1 MLNYFPPTGFHFI
14 VRFENLGKNAL
25 DHEFQSV
32 EGLSS
37 SIETE
42 EFAIGGENR
51 FKYVLPV
58 RTKFSNLVLK
68 RGLLIES
75 DVINWCRD
83 AIENFT
89 FKPVNMTVILL
100 NELHVPLMAWNVV
113 NAYPVKWEV
122 DSFNSME
129 SKLVMETI
137 ELTYQYYTLVTLG
150 SKIL

>member
-1 MLNYFPPTGFHFI
+1 MLTYFPPAGFHFI
-14 VRFENLGKNAL
+14 VRFENLGFNAF

-42 EFAIGGENR
+42 EYAIGGENR
-51 FKYVLPV
+51 FKYVLPM

-75 DVINWCRD
+75 DVIKWCQD
-83 AIENFT
+83 AIEDYK
-89 FKPVNMTVILL
+89 FKPINITIILL

-113 NAYPVKWEV
+113 NAYPIKWEV

-129 SKLVMETI
+129 SKIVTETI
-137 ELTYQYYTLVTLG
+137 ELTYQYYKLVTLR
-150 SKIL
+150 SLF

>member
-1 MLNYFPPTGFHFI
+1 MLTYYPPTGFHFV
-14 VRFENLGKNAL
+14 VRFENLGNNVL
-25 DHEFQSV
+25 DHAFQSV

-37 SIETE
+37 TIETE

-51 FKYVLPV
+51 FKHVLPV

-68 RGLLIES
+68 RGLLLES

-83 AIENFT
+83 AIENFS
-89 FKPVNMTVILL
+89 FKPVNITVILL

-113 NAYPVKWEV
+113 NAYPIKWEV

-129 SKLVMETI
+129 SKLVTETI
-137 ELTYQYYTLVTLG
+137 ELTYQYFTLVTL
-150 SKIL
+150 SSLIP

>member
-1 MLNYFPPTGFHFI
+1 MLTYFPPTGFHFI
-14 VRFENLGKNAL
+14 VRFENLGNNAL
-25 DHEFQSV
+25 DHEFQLV

-42 EFAIGGENR
+42 EFTIGGENR
-51 FKYVLPV
+51 FKHVLPV

-83 AIENFT
+83 AIENFS
-89 FKPVNMTVILL
+89 FKPVNITVILL
-100 NELHVPLMAWNVV
+100 NELHIPLMAWNVV
-113 NAYPVKWEV
+113 NAYPIKWEV

-129 SKLVMETI
+129 SKLVTETI
-137 ELTYQYYTLVTLG
+137 ELTYQYFTLVTL
-150 SKIL
+150 SSLIP